1 MRPTSLTISAF
12 GPFAGSQ
19 TLDLTLLGNEGIYL
33 ITGDTGA
40 GKTTIFD
47 AITYALFD
55 APSGDV
61 RETNMLRSQYADD
74 DTPTI
79 VSLTFVHGGKEYS
92 ITRSPTQLRRS
103 KRSRSGDL
111 VTATKSVSLKLPGGE
126 EITNDKAVKQKIKEI
141 LGVDRDQFM
150 QIAMVAQGKFQQLLL
165 EGTDVRLKIF
175 REIFKT
181 QRFEAFQERVKQDY
195 SEIDGKHKQII
206 DSISQVVKDIRCDES
221 SPYYSQVQLG
231 KAGEKP
237 VDETMSTL
245 EGIIVEDSESIDRKN
260 AAIKAKEEEKTRLT
274 VRLAT
279 AENNEK
285 ARKAIEE
292 SNARIKELLPRQQE
306 LSATAKHVRED
317 NDARV
322 AECQKKIGQIDSSL
336 PSYEELDGLQKEHNS
351 LQTSLNAR
359 METASAA
366 EKALQK
372 LKDEYGR
379 MKAEYDTLSDTSAS
393 LERMKAELKA
403 LEVRGSSLGKL
414 SVVLSSYSALERQL
428 GEAQAAYLRAS
439 EKAESANEAAKE
451 MRRHFNDEQ
460 AGMMAEAL
468 SDGVPCP
475 VCGSTSHPH
484 KAVKSKKAPSEA
496 EVKKAEKAALD
507 AQKCAN
513 DRSAEASQCKG
524 QVENALKSLMEQAE
538 TQLEIKEL
546 KVLPERLA
554 EERDRVAR
562 NVQETERMLD
572 EEKKRQMRFDD
583 LKRLLPEKELK
594 AAELQKSLDE
604 GRTALATDAARL
616 EEQKN
621 RMDDLSRKLAFA
633 SKSEAIKEKTSL
645 EKQVKVLQDGIGDAE
660 KALRKC
666 SEEIQT
672 LEGRVKLSNDLL
684 KDAEV
689 MDIQAGREMQ
699 RSLEEEIRK
708 MREAVRL
715 VESRKDYNER
725 IKVSLSDKIK
735 ECSDVM
741 SRAQWLGALSRTVN
755 GTVNGKPHIK
765 LETFYQMGLF
775 DRVIARANAHLM
787 RMSNGKYDLK
797 RREEYDGK
805 VQTGLEL
812 NVTDHYSGSE
822 RSVKTLS
829 GGESFIASLSLALG
843 FSEEIQHTAGGIVL
857 DTMYVDEGFGTLD
870 EDSLRQAL
878 KALDE
883 LTQGKRLIGIIS
895 HVEELRSRLEKQI
908 VVTKAGKNSHRG
920 SSARILG

>member
-92 ITRSPTQLRRS
+92 ITRSPKQLRRS

-111 VTATKSVSLKLPGGE
+111 VTAAKSVCLKLPGGE
-126 EITNDKAVKQKIKEI
+126 EVTNDIAVKQKIKEI

-359 METASAA
+359 TETASAA

-403 LEVRGSSLGKL
+403 LEVRGSSLEQL

-428 GEAQAAYLRAS
+428 GEAQAAYLHAS
-439 EKAESANEAAKE
+439 EKAGSANEAAKE

-484 KAVKSKKAPSEA
+484 KAVKSEKAPSEA

-538 TQLEIKEL
+538 TQLEIREL
-546 KVLPERLA
+546 EVLPERLA

-562 NVQETERMLD
+562 NVQETKRMLD

-594 AAELQKSLDE
+594 AAELQRSLDE
-604 GRTALATDAARL
+604 GRTALATGAARL

-666 SEEIQT
+666 NEEIQT

-699 RSLEEEIRK
+699 RSLEEEIRT

-895 HVEELRSRLEKQI
+895 HVEELRSRLEKQV

>member
-126 EITNDKAVKQKIKEI
+126 EIANDKAVKQKIKEI

>member
-1 MRPTSLTISAF
+1 M
-12 GPFAGSQ
+12 
-19 TLDLTLLGNEGIYL
+19 
-33 ITGDTGA
+33 
-40 GKTTIFD
+40 
-47 AITYALFD
+47 
-55 APSGDV
+55 
-61 RETNMLRSQYADD
+61 
-74 DTPTI
+74 
-79 VSLTFVHGGKEYS
+79 
-92 ITRSPTQLRRS
+92 
-103 KRSRSGDL
+103 
-111 VTATKSVSLKLPGGE
+111 
-126 EITNDKAVKQKIKEI
+126 
-141 LGVDRDQFM
+141 
-150 QIAMVAQGKFQQLLL
+150 
-165 EGTDVRLKIF
+165 RLKIF

-292 SNARIKELLPRQQE
+292 SNARIRELLPRQQE

-359 METASAA
+359 TETASAA

-403 LEVRGSSLGKL
+403 LEVRGSSLEQL

-428 GEAQAAYLRAS
+428 GEAQAAYLHAS

-699 RSLEEEIRK
+699 RSLEEEIRT

-895 HVEELRSRLEKQI
+895 HVEELRTRLEKQV